1 MAFDGITI
9 AAVVNEFNKVLIG
22 GRIFKIAQPEKDEL
36 ILTIKNNKEQYRLQI
51 SAGASLPLIYLTSSN
66 KVSPP
71 SAPAFCML
79 LRKHI
84 SNGRITKIYQPGLER
99 VINFEIEHLN
109 EMGDL
114 CTKVLIVELMGK
126 HSNIIFC
133 DDENKIIDSIKH
145 INIQM
150 SSVREVLPGR
160 EYFIPMT
167 IDKVNPLNADY
178 DTFKKLINSKGLI
191 LSKALYNSFT
201 GISPVAAEDI
211 INLADLDSSLT
222 ANCLNDTEIYHLY
235 NVFSNYMTD
244 VKECNFNPIIY
255 YKDDAPVEFSAFPL
269 SVFNSETSASYSS
282 ISELLEKYYAEKDLI
297 TRIRKRST
305 DLRQIVNTALSKSLK
320 KYDLQLKQLEDTKK
334 REKYKIYG
342 ELLTAYGYN
351 VPEGAKELKCL
362 NYYDNT
368 EITIPLDSEMS
379 ALDNAKKY
387 FDKYSKLKRT
397 FEALSDI
404 ILETK
409 KESEHLE
416 SISTALDI
424 ATDENDLKAIKEEL
438 IEYGYIKRKYSDKKS
453 KFTNKPIH
461 IVISDDY
468 EIYIG
473 KNNFQNE
480 EVSFK
485 IASGNDWWFH
495 TKTIPGSHV
504 VVKSK
509 TDELPDKLY
518 EIAGGLAAYF
528 SKARNQ
534 EKVEIDYTQK
544 KNLKRVNGAA
554 PGFVIYHTNYSM
566 VCKPVSPEEINT
578 LDINLE
584 D

>member
-178 DTFKKLINSKGLI
+178 DTFKKLIKSKGLI

-269 SVFNSETSASYSS
+269 SIFNSETSASYSS

-351 VPEGAKELKCL
+351 VPEGAIELKCL

>member
-9 AAVVNEFNKVLIG
+9 AAVVHELNSVLIG
-22 GRIFKIAQPEKDEL
+22 GRLFKIAQPEKDEL

-51 SAGASLPLIYLTSSN
+51 SAGASLPLIYLTSGN
-66 KVSPP
+66 KLSPP
-71 SAPAFCML
+71 AAPSFCML

-84 SNGRITKIYQPGLER
+84 QNGRIVKIYQPGMER

-133 DDENKIIDSIKH
+133 DNENHIIDSIKH
-145 INIQM
+145 INALM

-160 EYFIPMT
+160 DYFIPMT
-167 IDKVNPLNADY
+167 EDKKNPLEVDT
-178 DTFKKLINSKGLI
+178 DTFIELITSKSVP
-191 LSKALYNSFT
+191 LSKALYTSFT
-201 GISPVAAEDI
+201 GISPVAGEDI
-211 INLADLDSSLT
+211 VNLSGLDSDIPAGSF
-222 ANCLNDTEIYHLY
+222 NETELYHLY
-235 NVFSNYMTD
+235 NIFSHYMED
-244 VKECNFNPIIY
+244 IREKRFHPVIY
-255 YKDDAPVEFSAFPL
+255 YKNEFPVEFSAIPL
-269 SVFNSETSASYSS
+269 STFSSETSVSYES
-282 ISELLEKYYAEKDLI
+282 ISEVLEKYYAEKDII

-320 KYDLQLKQLEDTKK
+320 KYDLQSKQLEDTKK
-334 REKYKIYG
+334 REKYKVYG

-368 EITIPLDSEMS
+368 EITIPLDSELS
-379 ALDNAKKY
+379 ALENAKKY
-387 FDKYSKLKRT
+387 FDRYSKLKRT
-397 FEALSDI
+397 YEALSKI
-404 ILETK
+404 ILETEN
-409 KESEHLE
+409 ESKHLE

-453 KFTNKPIH
+453 KFVNKPIH
-461 IVISDDY
+461 LVISEDY

-473 KNNFQNE
+473 KNNYQNE

-485 IASGNDWWFH
+485 IATGNDWWFH
-495 TKTIPGSHV
+495 TKNIPGSHV
-504 VVKSK
+504 VVKTK
-509 TDELPDKLY
+509 TGELPDKLF

-528 SKARNQ
+528 SKARSQ
-534 EKVEIDYTQK
+534 QKVEIDYTQK
-544 KNLKRVNGAA
+544 KHLKRVNGAA

-566 VCKPVSPEEINT
+566 ICRPVSPEELNVT
-578 LDINLE
+578 DII
-584 D
+584 

>member
-133 DDENKIIDSIKH
+133 NDENKIIDSIKH

-178 DTFKKLINSKGLI
+178 DTFKKLIKSKGLI

-566 VCKPVSPEEINT
+566 VCKPVSPEEIDT
-578 LDINLE
+578 SDINLE